1 MRCKHFQAR
10 GGMGITER
18 GERMKKGIFFGL
30 GLIACLLGGIPPS
43 VAEGKEPFV
52 VGAVFGVTGA
62 FSFLGEPER
71 NTAQMVEEWV
81 NAAGGIQGHPLKVMV
96 EDTKSDE
103 AQAVLTVRKLLEK
116 DKVLAIV
123 GPSST
128 GESMAVVP
136 IMERAKTPLISCAA
150 ALSIVTPKEELDRIL
165 AAKTFEMPKKQNRWV
180 FKTAQTDTSAVEAI
194 YEHMKKKKI
203 TKVAIITVT
212 AGFGDFGRQE
222 LKRAAPVY
230 GISIVADERYGPK
243 DSDMTAQL
251 TKIKGTDAQA
261 VINWSVGP
269 PQIIVT
275 KNWKQLG
282 MKIPLYQSHGFQS
295 KRNLELAGG
304 AAEGVLCPL
313 GHLAVAEKLKA
324 DHPQKTILMK
334 YKTEY
339 EKRFKAEVSG
349 FGGYA
354 HDALYL
360 LVDAL
365 KAVGPDKGKIRDYL
379 ETRVKNWPGVSG
391 IFNLSPQD
399 HTGLNKEAFV
409 MITAKNNDWTFAD

>member
-1 MRCKHFQAR
+1 MRCKHFHAR

-194 YEHMKKKKI
+194 YEHMKKKKV

-222 LKRAAPVY
+222 LKRAAPGY

-243 DSDMTAQL
+243 DSD
-251 TKIKGTDAQA
+251 
-261 VINWSVGP
+261 S
-269 PQIIVT
+269 
-275 KNWKQLG
+275 
-282 MKIPLYQSHGFQS
+282 
-295 KRNLELAGG
+295 
-304 AAEGVLCPL
+304 
-313 GHLAVAEKLKA
+313 
-324 DHPQKTILMK
+324 
-334 YKTEY
+334 
-339 EKRFKAEVSG
+339 
-349 FGGYA
+349 
-354 HDALYL
+354 
-360 LVDAL
+360 
-365 KAVGPDKGKIRDYL
+365 
-379 ETRVKNWPGVSG
+379 
-391 IFNLSPQD
+391 
-399 HTGLNKEAFV
+399 
-409 MITAKNNDWTFAD
+409 

>member
-1 MRCKHFQAR
+1 
-10 GGMGITER
+10 
-18 GERMKKGIFFGL
+18 MKKGIFFGL

-81 NAAGGIQGHPLKVMV
+81 NAAGGIQGHPLKVMI

-103 AQAVLTVRKLLEK
+103 AQTVLAVRKLLEK

-128 GESMAVVP
+128 GESMAVIP
-136 IMERAKTPLISCAA
+136 IMEKAKTPLISCAA
-150 ALSIVTPKEELDRIL
+150 GLSIVTPKEEMDRIL
-165 AAKTFEMPKKQNRWV
+165 AAKTFEMPKKQNPWV

-194 YEHMKKKKI
+194 YEHLKKKKV

-212 AGFGDFGRQE
+212 TGFGDFGRQE

-261 VINWSVGP
+261 LINWSVGP
-269 PQIIVT
+269 PQVLVT

-282 MKIPLYQSHGFQS
+282 MKIPLYQSHGFGS
-295 KRNLELAGG
+295 KRNIELAGG
-304 AAEGVLCPL
+304 AAEGVICPL
-313 GHLAVAEKLKA
+313 GHITVAEKVKA
-324 DHPQKTILMK
+324 DHPQKAVVMK

-339 EKRFKAEVSG
+339 ERRFKTDVSG

-354 HDALYL
+354 HDSLYL

-365 KAVGPDKGKIRDYL
+365 KAVGPDKGKVRQYL
-379 ETRVKNWPGVSG
+379 ETKVKNWPGVSG
-391 IFNLSPQD
+391 VFNLSPQD
-399 HTGLNKEAFV
+399 HTGLKKDAFE
-409 MITAKNNDWTFAD
+409 MITVKNNDWTFSD